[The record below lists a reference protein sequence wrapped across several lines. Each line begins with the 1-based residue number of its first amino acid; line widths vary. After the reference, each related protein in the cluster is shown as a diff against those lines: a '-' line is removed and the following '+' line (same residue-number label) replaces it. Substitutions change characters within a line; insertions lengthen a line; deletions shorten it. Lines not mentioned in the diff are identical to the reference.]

1 MPHLS
6 PADLEPV
13 GQDLHRPE
21 CVIATPDGDCYVP
34 DWRGGVTAIRAD
46 GSQQTWLARPEGP
59 ALRPNGIALMPTG
72 DFLVANLADEG
83 GVWCLGRDGSLRP
96 LVTGVDG
103 RVLPPANFV
112 TLDAHGRMWISV
124 STRQVPRQRAWNAAE
139 RDGFIVLLDG
149 RGARIV
155 ADGLQYT
162 NEVRPDPSGRW
173 LYVVET
179 FGRRLTRFPLHADG
193 SLGTREVVITFG
205 HGCFPDGFAF
215 DEAGGIWV
223 TSLVSNRLLR
233 LRPDGA
239 LENVLEDVNTAFV
252 DEVEQAFVT
261 GTMTAR
267 HLGPIPDTR
276 LQQLTSL
283 AFGGPDRRTVYLG
296 SLHGRCIYRFR
307 ADVGGVAPG
316 HAAVS
321 VSR

>member
-1 MPHLS
+1 MPHLT
-6 PADLEPV
+6 PEDLEPI

-34 DWRGGVTAIRAD
+34 DWRGGVTAIRPD

-59 ALRPNGIALMPTG
+59 ALNPNGIVLIPTG

-83 GVWCLGRDGSLRP
+83 GVWCLARDGSVRP
-96 LVTGVDG
+96 LLTEVDG
-103 RVLPPANFV
+103 RALPPANFV
-112 TLDAHGRMWISV
+112 TIDARGRMWISV
-124 STRQVPRQRAWNAAE
+124 STRKLPRQQAWNATEA
-139 RDGFIVLLDG
+139 DGFVVLVDAH
-149 RGARIV
+149 GARIV

-162 NEVRPDPSGRW
+162 NEVRPDPSGTW

-179 FGRRLTRFPLHADG
+179 FGRRLSRFPLAADG
-193 SLGTREVVITFG
+193 SLGAREVVVTFG

-215 DEAGGIWV
+215 DEAGSIWI
-223 TSLVSNRLLR
+223 TSLISNRLLR
-233 LRPDGA
+233 LRPDGT
-239 LENVLEDVNTAFV
+239 VDTILEDVNPTFV
-252 DEVEQAFVT
+252 DEVERAYAT
-261 GTMTAR
+261 GTMTGA

-296 SLHGRCIYRFR
+296 SLHGCCVYRFR

-316 HAAVS
+316 DASAWAA
-321 VSR
+321 R